1 MYIVIIGCG
10 RVGAEL
16 ATSLAE
22 EGNDV
27 VVIDKDSKAF
37 DRLGPVFN
45 GITIVGTG
53 IDTDILERA
62 EINRANA
69 LAAVT
74 NDDNVNLMVSQVAKE
89 IFGVSNVVARVNKP
103 NQKILFHEFGIVTFC
118 PTDLGIIAA
127 KSMLLIKGIQ
137 VRFTLGAGEVV
148 IAELVIDKNYGKI
161 SLNDLEIPG
170 KIRVSSVIR
179 EGKAVIP
186 ESNFVSQPGDILIMS
201 VRRDVFHNFQ
211 ELLEASRIRNS
222 KEDIE
227 RT

>member
-1 MYIVIIGCG
+1 VHIVIVGCG

-22 EGNDV
+22 ESNDV
-27 VVIDKDSKAF
+27 IVIDKDPKAF

-45 GITIVGTG
+45 GIAIGGTG

-62 EINRANA
+62 EINKADA

-89 IFGVSNVVARVNKP
+89 IFGVSNVIARVNKP
-103 NQKILFHEFGIVTFC
+103 NQKTLFHEFGIVTFC

-127 KSMLLIKGIQ
+127 KSMLLIEGIQ
-137 VRFTLGAGEVV
+137 VKFTLGAGEVI
-148 IAELVIDKNYGKI
+148 IAEVVMDKSYGDIPVK
-161 SLNDLEIPG
+161 NFEIPG
-170 KIRVSSVIR
+170 KTRVSSVIR

-186 ESNFVSQPGDILIMS
+186 ELDFVCRPGDILIMS
-201 VRRDVFHNFQ
+201 IRRDVLHNFQ
-211 ELLEASRIRNS
+211 ELLQVSRIRNS
-222 KEDIE
+222 NEV
-227 RT
+227 